1 MYFKAILE
9 AFLTS
14 QGYVDLSPV
23 WGLFLFCF
31 RIPNQHIKFIQ
42 IKSSVDY
49 INNFHSFLMYLVL
62 HSTIF
67 SYIC

>member
-49 INNFHSFLMYLVL
+49 INNFHLF
-62 HSTIF
+62 
-67 SYIC
+67 

>member
-23 WGLFLFCF
+23 WGLFYSLLDV
-31 RIPNQHIKFIQ
+31 QIQ
-42 IKSSVDY
+42 FK
-49 INNFHSFLMYLVL
+49 
-62 HSTIF
+62 
-67 SYIC
+67 